1 MTILAAGGEHDA
13 FSWPSTQPTSSNFS
27 TSGSLFDSNFCSGA
41 ITLSGTTMFA
51 RSVLATAAQTDVWV
65 HFQEYFS
72 TTNASNNVPLA
83 TLYNASDV
91 GVLRVYQVSSTSRK
105 LQYWNGSAWTD
116 IGSAYTQTSGSRV
129 TIDIHCKI
137 NDSGG
142 EFSLYVDTVLKATMT
157 GDTNVF
163 SGSEVSYVEMA
174 PTHSANATN
183 QGWSQFIVSTDDTR
197 QMRLATLR
205 PDGAGATSD
214 WAGTY
219 ADVDDVG
226 FYTDSDYLTSN
237 TANQVD
243 TLTLTNLSTLAQT
256 LEPLA
261 VVVTG
266 RARRGT
272 SGPQNVQLGLH
283 VGSTDY
289 FAANEPSLGSSFNNL
304 TQRIWDQNPD
314 TTADW
319 TVSDIQ
325 SLQAGVKSIA

>member
-13 FSWPSTQPTSSNFS
+13 FAWTSTQPSASNWSTTSA
-27 TSGSLFDSNFCSGA
+27 LFDSNYCAGA
-41 ITLSGTTMFA
+41 IVLSGTTMIA
-51 RSVLATAAQTDVWV
+51 RAVLATSAQTDIWV

-72 TTNASNNVPLA
+72 TTNASTNVPLI

-91 GVLRVYQVSSTSRK
+91 GVLRVFQVSGTSRK

-129 TIDIHCKI
+129 TIDIRCKI
-137 NDSGG
+137 ADSGG

-163 SGSEVSYVEMA
+163 AGSEVTYAEMA
-174 PTHSANATN
+174 PTHSTNAAN
-183 QGWSQFIVSTDDTR
+183 QGWSQFIIADSDTR

-205 PDGAGATSD
+205 PDGAGSSSD
-214 WAGTY
+214 WTGTY
-219 ADVDDVG
+219 ADVDDQG
-226 FYTDSDYLTSN
+226 YYTDSDYITSN

-243 TLTLTNLSTLAQT
+243 MFTLSDLSTAAQA

-266 RARRGT
+266 RARHGT
-272 SGPQNVQLGLH
+272 SGPQNIQIGLH
-283 VGSTDY
+283 AGSTDY

-314 TTADW
+314 TTAAW

-325 SLQAGVKSIA
+325 SLQAGVKSIT